1 MQVPFR
7 LGQNKFLSTI
17 LPIHFFLDL
26 ERWGQAFHSVS
37 MSISLLIY
45 FLAAQYHCKFTT
57 EINLK
62 TAKISIFTSWVSPVE
77 WPKGLFIPKITALS
91 KALGVSWRSYCS
103 VTINGWQKAVQ
114 EASERLGQASSS
126 YQVKRIWRRQSF
138 SLLIFINPEKH
149 SAVTCCQLSSHS
161 AC

>member
-37 MSISLLIY
+37 MSISLLIC

-91 KALGVSWRSYCS
+91 KALESPGGV
-103 VTINGWQKAVQ
+103 TAVSQ
-114 EASERLGQASSS
+114 LMGDKKQLTETSERLGQASSS
-126 YQVKRIWRRQSF
+126 YQVKRI
-138 SLLIFINPEKH
+138 
-149 SAVTCCQLSSHS
+149 
-161 AC
+161 